1 MKKGSNKIYLSYGSN
16 LNLEQ
21 MKRRC
26 PYAVPLGVTKLSGY
40 SLLFRGGTNSAV
52 ATIEPDDYGCVPALL
67 WEITPRCEETLD
79 RFEGWPDLY
88 RKEMVMVT
96 FNSKQIEAM
105 LYIINGQSLGQPS
118 KLYLNVI
125 REGYISVGFD
135 TSILDEAV
143 EKSVILADNR

>member
-26 PYAVPLGVTKLSGY
+26 PYAIPLGVTELSGY
-40 SLLFRGGTNSAV
+40 SLLFRGDINSAV
-52 ATIEPDDYGCVPALL
+52 ATVEPDDFGCVPALL
-67 WEITPRCEETLD
+67 WEITPRCEEALD

-88 RKEMVMVT
+88 RKEMVTVT
-96 FNSKQIEAM
+96 FDSKKIEAM

-118 KLYLNVI
+118 KSYLNVI
-125 REGYISVGFD
+125 REGYISAGFN
-135 TSILDEAV
+135 TAILDEAV
-143 EKSVILADNR
+143 EKSKVLADNQ